1 MLRGSGEESRYMLR
15 GSGEETSFYRDR
27 SRNPSLDTASLDA
40 TSLKCFGREAQGP
53 PTVLL

>member
-27 SRNPSLDTASLDA
+27 SRNPSLGTASLDA